1 MQVLN
6 QVDYFK
12 HADYLKQDYLKE
24 DLCKQSDYYCNYLKQ
39 TDYLKPDYFKQ
50 ANYFRQCTF
59 SGFHN
64 FMFAGNNILI
74 IFDGTKL
81 EIIVALCFF
90 RDDTYYLYL

>member
-24 DLCKQSDYYCNYLKQ
+24 DLCKQSDYYSNYLKQ
-39 TDYLKPDYFKQ
+39 SDYFKPDYFKQ
-50 ANYFRQCTF
+50 ANYFRQCTL

-64 FMFAGNNILI
+64 FMFAGKPWCRDFII
-74 IFDGTKL
+74 IFL
-81 EIIVALCFF
+81 LLIS
-90 RDDTYYLYL
+90 YYRN